1 MGKITVLGY
10 TPKNPFEIMGAMAGE
25 CWGSDTTATD
35 KNVKRGKSC
44 VADGHGRVWEL
55 ADVYLKIEGYSARV
69 MREWYTH
76 IGGSPTRLQASTRY
90 INYSDL
96 EVIVPPSIKANKAL
110 FERYMGCVDSIKT
123 TYADMLE
130 LGASKE
136 DIANLLPLG
145 MTTVVVDKRNVRNLI
160 EMSHQRLCS
169 RAYWEYRQLMK
180 DIMTALS
187 EYSEQWKYIVD
198 NYMMPKCEYM
208 GYCQEHKSCGR
219 KPQKEN

>member
-1 MGKITVLGY
+1 MGKITVLDY

-110 FERYMGCVDSIKT
+110 FERYMGCVDNIKT

-160 EMSHQRLCS
+160 EMSHQRLCT

-198 NYMMPKCEYM
+198 TYMMPKCEYM

-219 KPQKEN
+219 KPKKEN

>member
-1 MGKITVLGY
+1 MGKITVLDY

-55 ADVYLKIEGYSARV
+55 VDVYLKIEGYSARV

-96 EVIVPPSIKANKAL
+96 EVIVPSSIKADNSLLEPYMECIDTIKA
-110 FERYMGCVDSIKT
+110 
-123 TYADMLE
+123 TYKKL
-130 LGASKE
+130 LWRGASKE

-169 RAYWEYRQLMK
+169 RAYWEYRQLLK
-180 DIMTALS
+180 DIMVALS

-219 KPQKEN
+219 KPKKEN

>member
-1 MGKITVLGY
+1 MGKITVLDY

-96 EVIVPPSIKANKAL
+96 EVIVPPSIKANNSL
-110 FERYMGCVDSIKT
+110 LEPYMECVDTIKA
-123 TYADMLE
+123 TYEKL
-130 LGASKE
+130 LQNGASKE

-145 MTTVVVDKRNVRNLI
+145 MTTVVVDKRNARNLI
-160 EMSHQRLCS
+160 EMSHQRLCT

-198 NYMMPKCEYM
+198 TYMMPKCEYM

-219 KPQKEN
+219 KPKKES

>member
-1 MGKITVLGY
+1 MGRITVLDY

-25 CWGSDTTATD
+25 CWGSDTTQEA

-96 EVIVPPSIKANKAL
+96 EVIVPPSIKANYSL
-110 FERYMGCVDSIKT
+110 FERYMGCVDTIKT
-123 TYADMLE
+123 TYAELLE

-145 MTTVVVDKRNVRNLI
+145 MTTVVVDKRNIRNLI
-160 EMSHQRLCS
+160 EMSHQRLCT

-198 NYMMPKCEYM
+198 TYMMPKCEYM

-219 KPQKEN
+219 KPKKDV

>member
-1 MGKITVLGY
+1 MGKITVLDY

-25 CWGSDTTATD
+25 CWGSDTTVID

-96 EVIVPPSIKANKAL
+96 EVIIPPSIKADNSL
-110 FERYMGCVDSIKT
+110 LEPYMECVDTIKA
-123 TYADMLE
+123 TYEKL
-130 LGASKE
+130 LWRGASKE

-160 EMSHQRLCS
+160 EMSHQRLCT

-180 DIMTALS
+180 DIMVALS

-198 NYMMPKCEYM
+198 TYMMPKCEYM

-219 KPQKEN
+219 KPKKEN